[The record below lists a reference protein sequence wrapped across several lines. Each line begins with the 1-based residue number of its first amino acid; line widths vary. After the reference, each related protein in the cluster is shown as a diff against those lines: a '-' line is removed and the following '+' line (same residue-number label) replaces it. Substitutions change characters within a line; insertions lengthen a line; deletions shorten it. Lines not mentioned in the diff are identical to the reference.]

1 MYGGDE
7 WLRAIILGDVAR
19 HRRGARECPRH
30 RGQSFLC
37 RHDHFRRSRCCRRDQ
52 FCRPSRASIIA
63 QGTNVTDNRFNWSF
77 DRLLTPTLAFTLDS
91 GWIHQN
97 WPLARSSGFDSTAV
111 GLKTEIYRDNR
122 HEALAS
128 AGLQW
133 GIGHSGAAGVEA
145 DEPNTVQPGVFF
157 GKGFGDVPASVAW
170 LRPFAVT
177 GAVVYEIPAGGTG
190 ATALAPTPSGLLQT
204 VSNPKVDT
212 LHWGLS
218 IQYSTYYLTSRFTGG
233 PPKDEPLNQL
243 VPLVEFAV
251 DNPRTGAS
259 VATMNPGFAYV
270 AVTSA
275 NRRRSRPAAEPGG
288 RELRRVSRA
297 TAFLHRRHVS
307 GGVWQAGHYRSAGS
321 KPHRLALK
329 IAASGSARA
338 LRRPTRK
345 ARQLKSNA
353 AAA

>member
-1 MYGGDE
+1 VPTAS
-7 WLRAIILGDVAR
+7 RAIVSLPAR
-19 HRRGARECPRH
+19 SLSTIPLLPTN
-30 RGQSFLC
+30 QS
-37 RHDHFRRSRCCRRDQ
+37 
-52 FCRPSRASIIA
+52 CRPSRASIIA

-91 GWIHQN
+91 GRIHRN

-270 AVTSA
+270 AVTWQI
-275 NRRRSRPAAEPGG
+275 AAEAVLPLNREGG
-288 RELRRVSRA
+288 NSVGFRA
-297 TAFLHRRHVS
+297 QLLFFIDDMFPAVFGKPVITD
-307 GGVWQAGHYRSAGS
+307 QPDRS
-321 KPHRLALK
+321 L
-329 IAASGSARA
+329 IAWH
-338 LRRPTRK
+338 
-345 ARQLKSNA
+345 
-353 AAA
+353 